1 MSRLRLLLFAIL
13 LLVGCHDSARLA
25 LLPPGSQVLAFGD
38 SITFGSGAAPGEDY
52 PVQLAAISGWQVH
65 NAGIPGDTADAAQA
79 RIHAALAQTRPAL
92 VIVEIGG
99 NDFLRRRPEAA
110 VKDDLR
116 AIVRA
121 IRQSGSQV
129 VLVAVPRLSLLGAA
143 SGRLPDSAIYAELA
157 KEERLPLVEGVLAA
171 ILSDP
176 TLKADPI
183 HPNAGGY
190 HKLADGIAEQ
200 LRRSGLL
207 NKP

>member
-1 MSRLRLLLFAIL
+1 MNRLRLLLFTIL
-13 LLVGCHDSARLA
+13 LLAGCHDSARLA
-25 LLPPGSQVLAFGD
+25 SLPPGSQILAFGD

-52 PVQLAAISGWQVH
+52 PARLAAISGWQVH
-65 NAGIPGDTADAAQA
+65 NAGIPGDTANAAQA
-79 RIHAALAQTRPAL
+79 RIREAIAQTRPAL

-99 NDFLRRRPEAA
+99 NDFLQRRPEAA

-116 AIVRA
+116 AIVGA
-121 IRQSGSQV
+121 VRQSGSQV

-143 SGRLPDSAIYAELA
+143 TGRLPDSAIYAELA
-157 KEERLPLVEGVLAA
+157 KEEKLPLVEGVLAA

-190 HKLADGIAEQ
+190 RKLADGIAEQ
-200 LRRSGLL
+200 LRRTGLL
-207 NKP
+207 KKP

>member
-1 MSRLRLLLFAIL
+1 MNRLRLLLFAIFL
-13 LLVGCHDSARLA
+13 CAGCHDSARLA
-25 LLPPGSQVLAFGD
+25 SLPPGSRVLALGD

-52 PVQLAAISGWQVH
+52 PARLAAISGWQVH
-65 NAGIPGDTADAAQA
+65 NAGIPGDTADAAHA
-79 RIHAALAQTRPAL
+79 RIHAAIAQIRPAL

-99 NDFLRRRPEAA
+99 NDFLRKRPEAA

-116 AIVRA
+116 AIVGA
-121 IRQSGSQV
+121 IRQSGSQA
-129 VLVAVPRLSLLGAA
+129 VLVAVPRLSLIGAVT
-143 SGRLPDSAIYAELA
+143 GRLPDSAIYAELA
-157 KEERLPLVEGVLAA
+157 NEEKLPLVEGVLAA

-190 HKLADGIAEQ
+190 RKLADGIAEQ